1 MININEE
8 ELQCK
13 ICYEFL
19 YETVLCDKCSN
30 AFCQECAINYKNKAK
45 KYGRIDKCPICGAK
59 NFTFQRCEE
68 IDKLIKKRKQ
78 KPLQCQHCKRIIF
91 DKEKYEQ
98 HIEQCKYQCKFCLM
112 VFDKEDDLLRHIKKK
127 TNELFKALDLMN
139 ASRNKVVF
147 NEGKPKKKKLIK
159 KRTKEVVNNN
169 LKEERNE
176 KKEEK
181 KEEKKVEKIKKEEE
195 KEEKDEKEEEKEEDK
210 EEDKEEKEQKIEN
223 NIFEINS
230 DLSKKIV
237 KKKVIKK
244 KKKIMKKKSRVN
256 SNSNTINYPENNIN
270 EGDLINHKINKTCF
284 EDKLVSEMKKL
295 NISAENN
302 EKNPKMVYIKNRPL
316 RMSENSKDHKH
327 SNFSSNTS
335 KGKDNKININSI
347 SGNVSNVNIK
357 NSIRNSINIHINNN
371 KGNLKEESKKETDKQ
386 KSTEKEEKE
395 EDDDYD
401 VINNKKNK
409 KEQELI
415 FSNSGKKNY
424 NANNQVIEE
433 EEKISRYVDYLNN
446 PRPES
451 VRPGTIPGEAKLN
464 MEYDL
469 YFCGKPNHIDCICCT
484 EHKCK
489 PGACMCISCMKLNKK
504 YHKLKSHYLINKSGR
519 ACKYSHGFFHCYCN
533 YTHIV
538 HDVGNNIFK
547 PVYKCQGENICK
559 PCEEI
564 TLLMETYLPS
574 TICQK
579 LRDREARQAQ
589 F

>member
-45 KYGRIDKCPICGAK
+45 KYGRVDKCPICGSK

-98 HIEQCKYQCKFCLM
+98 HIQQCKYQCKFCLM
-112 VFDKEDDLLRHIKKK
+112 VFDKEDNLLRHIKKN
-127 TNELFKALDLMN
+127 TTELFKALDLMN
-139 ASRNKVVF
+139 ASRNKVIY
-147 NEGKPKKKKLIK
+147 NKDKPRKKKLIK
-159 KRTKEVVNNN
+159 KRTKELFNNN
-169 LKEERNE
+169 
-176 KKEEK
+176 
-181 KEEKKVEKIKKEEE
+181 EE
-195 KEEKDEKEEEKEEDK
+195 KEEKNEEKEDA
-210 EEDKEEKEQKIEN
+210 
-223 NIFEINS
+223 EINS
-230 DLSKKIV
+230 ELSKKVV

-244 KKKIMKKKSRVN
+244 KKKIVKKKERG
-256 SNSNTINYPENNIN
+256 NSNTINYVDNNIN
-270 EGDLINHKINKTCF
+270 EEELLKSKMNKTTT
-284 EDKLVSEMKKL
+284 EDKLINEIKKL
-295 NISAENN
+295 NISAEIKFDD
-302 EKNPKMVYIKNRPL
+302 KNTKKVYIKNRPL
-316 RMSENSKDHKH
+316 RISGNSKDNIH
-327 SNFSSNTS
+327 NNISSNHSRNKDKEIIS
-335 KGKDNKININSI
+335 KSI
-347 SGNVSNVNIK
+347 HNNIK
-357 NSIRNSINIHINNN
+357 NINNSLNNLINNKNIINNN
-371 KGNLKEESKKETDKQ
+371 KNIINNIYNNKNNFNNDINTNIDNSKDESKKESDKFEKTTDKDEE
-386 KSTEKEEKE
+386 KKEEK
-395 EDDDYD
+395 
-401 VINNKKNK
+401 VNNR
-409 KEQELI
+409 KEQEII
-415 FSNSGKKNY
+415 FSTSGKKNF
-424 NANNQVIEE
+424 NFNNQIIEE

-451 VRPGTIPGEAKLN
+451 VRPSTIPGEAKLN
-464 MEYDL
+464 IEYDL
-469 YFCGKPNHIDCICCT
+469 FFCGKPNHIDCICCT
-484 EHKCK
+484 EHKCR

-547 PVYKCQGENICK
+547 PVYRCQGENICK

>member
-45 KYGRIDKCPICGAK
+45 KYGRVDKCPICGSK

-98 HIEQCKYQCKFCLM
+98 HIQQCKYQCKFCLM
-112 VFDKEDDLLRHIKKK
+112 VFDKEDDLLRHIKKN
-127 TNELFKALDLMN
+127 TTELFKALDLMN
-139 ASRNKVVF
+139 ASRNKVIY
-147 NEGKPKKKKLIK
+147 NKDKPRKKKLIK
-159 KRTKEVVNNN
+159 KRTKELFNNN
-169 LKEERNE
+169 
-176 KKEEK
+176 
-181 KEEKKVEKIKKEEE
+181 EE
-195 KEEKDEKEEEKEEDK
+195 KEEKNEEKEDA
-210 EEDKEEKEQKIEN
+210 
-223 NIFEINS
+223 EINS
-230 DLSKKIV
+230 ELSKKVV

-244 KKKIMKKKSRVN
+244 KKKIVKKKERG
-256 SNSNTINYPENNIN
+256 NSNTINYVDNNIN
-270 EGDLINHKINKTCF
+270 EEELLKSKMNKTTT
-284 EDKLVSEMKKL
+284 EDKLINEIKKL
-295 NISAENN
+295 NISAEIKFDD
-302 EKNPKMVYIKNRPL
+302 KNTKKVYIKNRPL
-316 RMSENSKDHKH
+316 RISGNSKDNIH
-327 SNFSSNTS
+327 NNISSNHSRS
-335 KGKDNKININSI
+335 KDKEIISKSI
-347 SGNVSNVNIK
+347 HNNIK
-357 NSIRNSINIHINNN
+357 NINNSLNNLINNKNIINNN
-371 KGNLKEESKKETDKQ
+371 KNIINNIYNNKNNFNNDINTNIDNSKDESKKESDKFEKTTDKDEE
-386 KSTEKEEKE
+386 KKEEK
-395 EDDDYD
+395 
-401 VINNKKNK
+401 VSNR
-409 KEQELI
+409 KEQEII
-415 FSNSGKKNY
+415 FSTSGKKNF
-424 NANNQVIEE
+424 NFNNQIIEE

-451 VRPGTIPGEAKLN
+451 VRPSTIPGEAKLN
-464 MEYDL
+464 IEYDL
-469 YFCGKPNHIDCICCT
+469 FFCGKPNHIDCICCT
-484 EHKCK
+484 EHKCR

-547 PVYKCQGENICK
+547 PVYRCQGENICK

>member
-45 KYGRIDKCPICGAK
+45 KYGRVDKCPICGSK

-98 HIEQCKYQCKFCLM
+98 HIQQCKYQCKFCLM
-112 VFDKEDDLLRHIKKK
+112 VFDKEDDLLRHIKKN
-127 TNELFKALDLMN
+127 TTELFKALDLMN
-139 ASRNKVVF
+139 ASRNKVIY
-147 NEGKPKKKKLIK
+147 NEDKPKKKKLIK
-159 KRTKEVVNNN
+159 KRTKELFNNN
-169 LKEERNE
+169 EE
-176 KKEEK
+176 KEEK
-181 KEEKKVEKIKKEEE
+181 KE
-195 KEEKDEKEEEKEEDK
+195 DNEDV
-210 EEDKEEKEQKIEN
+210 
-223 NIFEINS
+223 EINS
-230 DLSKKIV
+230 DLSKKVV

-244 KKKIMKKKSRVN
+244 KKKIVKKKERG
-256 SNSNTINYPENNIN
+256 NSNTINYVDNNIN
-270 EGDLINHKINKTCF
+270 EEELLKNKMNKTTT
-284 EDKLVSEMKKL
+284 EDKLINEIKKL
-295 NISAENN
+295 NISAEFKSDD
-302 EKNPKMVYIKNRPL
+302 KNTKKVYIKNRPL
-316 RMSENSKDHKH
+316 RISGNSKDNIH
-327 SNFSSNTS
+327 NNISSNHSRS
-335 KGKDNKININSI
+335 KDKEIISKSI
-347 SGNVSNVNIK
+347 HNNIK
-357 NSIRNSINIHINNN
+357 NINNSLNNIINNKNIINNINNN
-371 KGNLKEESKKETDKQ
+371 KNIINNIYNNNKNNINNDINTNIDNSKEESKKESDKFEKTTDKD
-386 KSTEKEEKE
+386 EEKE
-395 EDDDYD
+395 EEK
-401 VINNKKNK
+401 VSNR
-409 KEQELI
+409 KEQEII
-415 FSNSGKKNY
+415 FSTSGKKNT
-424 NANNQVIEE
+424 NFNNQIIEE

-451 VRPGTIPGEAKLN
+451 VRPSTIPGEAKLN
-464 MEYDL
+464 IEYDL
-469 YFCGKPNHIDCICCT
+469 FFCGKPNHIDCICCT
-484 EHKCK
+484 EHKCR

-547 PVYKCQGENICK
+547 PVYRCQGENICK

-564 TLLMETYLPS
+564 TLLMETYLPN

>member
-45 KYGRIDKCPICGAK
+45 KYGRVDKCPICGSK

-98 HIEQCKYQCKFCLM
+98 HIQQCKYQCKFCLM
-112 VFDKEDDLLRHIKKK
+112 VFDKEDNLLRHIKKN
-127 TNELFKALDLMN
+127 TTELFKALDLMN
-139 ASRNKVVF
+139 ASRNKVIY
-147 NEGKPKKKKLIK
+147 NKDKPRKKKLIK
-159 KRTKEVVNNN
+159 KRTKELFNNN
-169 LKEERNE
+169 
-176 KKEEK
+176 
-181 KEEKKVEKIKKEEE
+181 EE
-195 KEEKDEKEEEKEEDK
+195 KEEKNEEKEDA
-210 EEDKEEKEQKIEN
+210 
-223 NIFEINS
+223 EINS
-230 DLSKKIV
+230 ELSKKVV

-244 KKKIMKKKSRVN
+244 KKKIVKKKERG
-256 SNSNTINYPENNIN
+256 NSNTINYVDNNIN
-270 EGDLINHKINKTCF
+270 EEELLKSKMNKTTT
-284 EDKLVSEMKKL
+284 EDKLINEIKKL
-295 NISAENN
+295 NISAEIKFDD
-302 EKNPKMVYIKNRPL
+302 KNTKKVYIKNRPL
-316 RMSENSKDHKH
+316 RISGNSKDNIH
-327 SNFSSNTS
+327 NNISSNHSRS
-335 KGKDNKININSI
+335 KDKEIISKSI
-347 SGNVSNVNIK
+347 HNNIK
-357 NSIRNSINIHINNN
+357 NINNSLNNLINNKNIINNN
-371 KGNLKEESKKETDKQ
+371 KNIINNIYNNKNNFNNDINTNIDNSKDESKKESDKFEKTTDKDEE
-386 KSTEKEEKE
+386 KKEEK
-395 EDDDYD
+395 
-401 VINNKKNK
+401 VSNR
-409 KEQELI
+409 KEQEII
-415 FSNSGKKNY
+415 FSTSGKKNF
-424 NANNQVIEE
+424 NFNNQIIEE

-451 VRPGTIPGEAKLN
+451 VRPSTIPGEAKLN
-464 MEYDL
+464 IEYDL
-469 YFCGKPNHIDCICCT
+469 FFCGKPNHIDCICCT
-484 EHKCK
+484 EHKCR

-547 PVYKCQGENICK
+547 PVYRCQGENICK